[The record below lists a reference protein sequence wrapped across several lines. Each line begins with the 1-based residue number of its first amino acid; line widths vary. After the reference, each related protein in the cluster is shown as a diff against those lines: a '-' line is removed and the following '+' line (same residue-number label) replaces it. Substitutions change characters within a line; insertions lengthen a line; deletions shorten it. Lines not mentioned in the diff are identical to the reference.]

1 MIATVLAGVSL
12 VVWKSRRGEV
22 ADNDIDETSGRL
34 RCCPV
39 DGGGGV
45 LRRWVRGM
53 GGLRGGAGGGGE
65 VYRILWYPLLGL
77 TTSRGLAGMNCP
89 FCGAND
95 DKVID
100 SRGSDGGRAIRRR
113 RECLRCERRFT
124 TYERVEAAERLV
136 VVKRDGTRVPFNREN
151 ILRGVR
157 AAVGKRAVAE
167 EAKMSLVDAV
177 EEDLHRR
184 FDREVPTVEIGR
196 AVMDRL
202 RGLDEVAYIRYASEY
217 YRFAD
222 TGELLQELQE
232 LKSVSRDVKD
242 QGRLFLGEERGGDW
256 VGGLLGGVG
265 GRRPGVMVRRDVACD
280 GGAGLAG
287 LGLVFAAGVRVVAVV
302 GVGCVRL

>member
-1 MIATVLAGVSL
+1 
-12 VVWKSRRGEV
+12 
-22 ADNDIDETSGRL
+22 
-34 RCCPV
+34 
-39 DGGGGV
+39 
-45 LRRWVRGM
+45 
-53 GGLRGGAGGGGE
+53 
-65 VYRILWYPLLGL
+65 
-77 TTSRGLAGMNCP
+77 MNCP

-167 EAKMSLVDAV
+167 EAKISLVDAV

-232 LKSVSRDVKD
+232 LKSVPRDVKD
-242 QGRLFLGEERGGDW
+242 QGRLFLGEERGG
-256 VGGLLGGVG
+256 
-265 GRRPGVMVRRDVACD
+265 
-280 GGAGLAG
+280 
-287 LGLVFAAGVRVVAVV
+287 
-302 GVGCVRL
+302 

>member
-1 MIATVLAGVSL
+1 
-12 VVWKSRRGEV
+12 
-22 ADNDIDETSGRL
+22 
-34 RCCPV
+34 
-39 DGGGGV
+39 
-45 LRRWVRGM
+45 
-53 GGLRGGAGGGGE
+53 
-65 VYRILWYPLLGL
+65 
-77 TTSRGLAGMNCP
+77 MNCP

-184 FDREVPTVEIGR
+184 FYPEVPTVEIGR
-196 AVMDRL
+196 SVMDRL
-202 RGLDEVAYIRYASEY
+202 RGLGEVAYIRYSSE
-217 YRFAD
+217 
-222 TGELLQELQE
+222 
-232 LKSVSRDVKD
+232 
-242 QGRLFLGEERGGDW
+242 
-256 VGGLLGGVG
+256 
-265 GRRPGVMVRRDVACD
+265 
-280 GGAGLAG
+280 
-287 LGLVFAAGVRVVAVV
+287 
-302 GVGCVRL
+302 